1 MHWPFSFTITN
12 LMSFLLELEI
22 NEANYELLA
31 SCLPVQRLKNE
42 PIILYTK

>member
-1 MHWPFSFTITN
+1 
-12 LMSFLLELEI
+12 MSFLLELEI